1 MTSSPP
7 SVVTLPASSST
18 NVHSPLNLRQSLV
31 LLFSAVVAT
40 VLTLGIAVLVIILV
54 PGATEIGLVVLGV
67 TLPVHAALL
76 LVVIHWGLRRAGTG
90 WRALGFTRPTL
101 HILHLL
107 WQIPVDFVAL
117 ILLRFPASR
126 GHVCYVT
133 QPALTLPSPPD
144 QPADQPEDCLR
155 TPPAAP
161 SLTRNATVVGYR
173 QSRST
178 ERPRA

>member
-117 ILLRFPASR
+117 ILLALGLKTLENFQASGR
-126 GHVCYVT
+126 V
-133 QPALTLPSPPD
+133 PRLMP
-144 QPADQPEDCLR
+144 R
-155 TPPAAP
+155 TVSYP
-161 SLTRNATVVGYR
+161 
-173 QSRST
+173 
-178 ERPRA
+178 